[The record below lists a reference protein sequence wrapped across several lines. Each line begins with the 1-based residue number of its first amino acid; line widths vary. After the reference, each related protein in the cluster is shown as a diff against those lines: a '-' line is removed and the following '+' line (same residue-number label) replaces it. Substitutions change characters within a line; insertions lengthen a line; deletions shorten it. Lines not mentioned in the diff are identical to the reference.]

1 MKWRESLKLLAL
13 AAAILV
19 TDFVSKG
26 LINFYMSP
34 AVHTSSFFPFGG
46 VVVFQDFLGID
57 FCIHHVTNRG
67 AAWGIGEAFQNGLVF
82 IRAAII
88 LGLFIYMRFSAK
100 AYTYR
105 YPLTMIAAGGIG
117 NILDYFIYDHVVDMF
132 HFIFWGYSYPVFNIA
147 DASIFLGIVWLLCFS
162 FIHRKKNV
170 VSQN

>member
-1 MKWRESLKLLAL
+1 M
-13 AAAILV
+13 
-19 TDFVSKG
+19 
-26 LINFYMSP
+26 
-34 AVHTSSFFPFGG
+34 
-46 VVVFQDFLGID
+46 
-57 FCIHHVTNRG
+57 TNRG

-132 HFIFWGYSYPVFNIA
+132 HFILRGYSYPVFNVA
-147 DASIFLGIVWLLCFS
+147 DTSIFFGILILLLKS
-162 FIHRKKNV
+162 WKKT
-170 VSQN
+170 SKQDAASKIPS